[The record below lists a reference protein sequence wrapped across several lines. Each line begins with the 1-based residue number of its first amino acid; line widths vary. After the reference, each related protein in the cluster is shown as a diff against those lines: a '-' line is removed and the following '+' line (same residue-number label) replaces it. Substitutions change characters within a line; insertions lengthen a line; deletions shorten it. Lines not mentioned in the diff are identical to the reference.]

1 MSDLPKQLRIKAG
14 MINMGERIAWGSDSA
29 LMGQAADLIEQQQAR
44 IAELEVL
51 IAAECVRNNELSAT
65 VEQLTRTSETLLA
78 VLKRGDDPTAAMYQ
92 LEEVLSDA
100 P

>member
-44 IAELEVL
+44 IAELEQR
-51 IAAECVRNNELSAT
+51 EQELTET
-65 VEQLTRTSETLLA
+65 VERLRNIASDLAKHPDGTRGNDAREA
-78 VLKRGDDPTAAMYQ
+78 WCYYEHRLKENPN
-92 LEEVLSDA
+92 E
-100 P
+100 